1 VIIRS
6 KQLITL
12 CLLGLF
18 FIGQVGCTPS
28 SNGLSSPEI
37 VALVDN
43 QVLTKQ
49 DLREQLMQT
58 PGVVDTLAFYRST
71 QKAWIER
78 EMILAHARSIG
89 LDKTT
94 RYQTRQQDLSKQL
107 LEDEFA
113 IYLDQYHSASVD
125 VTQEEIQDFY
135 LQNRDRFQFDESWYR
150 VRFVSTN
157 SYQNALNAQSDLL
170 SGQSWEDVAQEYSLD
185 PQARI
190 QQSEELRPQS
200 QWFADIPQLQSLLRV
215 LGVTEVSDVYRIGGR
230 WHFIQITSRI
240 EAGDVPDS
248 EWSAQWI
255 ESWLRQQKKDAL
267 NQAYMRNLLGE
278 FESAGRVE
286 LNPLTK

>member
-1 VIIRS
+1 MTNHSTKLV
-6 KQLITL
+6 TL
-12 CLLGLF
+12 FLLGLF
-18 FIGQVGCTPS
+18 FIDHVGCTPS
-28 SNGLSSPEI
+28 SNGPSSPEI
-37 VALVDN
+37 VAFVDN
-43 QVLTKQ
+43 QILTKQ
-49 DLREQLMQT
+49 DLRKQLMQT
-58 PGVVDTLAFYRST
+58 PGVVDTLAFYRSA
-71 QKAWIER
+71 QKAWVER
-78 EMILAHARSIG
+78 EMILAHAKSIG

-94 RYQTRQQDLSKQL
+94 RYQSRQQDLSKQL

-113 IYLDQYHSASVD
+113 IYLDQYHSANVD
-125 VTQEEIQDFY
+125 ITQEEIQDFY
-135 LQNRDRFQFDESWYR
+135 LQNRDRFQFNEPWFR

-157 SYQNALNAQSDLL
+157 SYQNALNARSDLL
-170 SGQSWEDVAQEYSLD
+170 SGESWEEIAQEYSLD

-190 QQSEELRPQS
+190 QQSEQLKPQS

-230 WHFIQITSRI
+230 WHFIQIISRL

-286 LNPLTK
+286 LNPLTN